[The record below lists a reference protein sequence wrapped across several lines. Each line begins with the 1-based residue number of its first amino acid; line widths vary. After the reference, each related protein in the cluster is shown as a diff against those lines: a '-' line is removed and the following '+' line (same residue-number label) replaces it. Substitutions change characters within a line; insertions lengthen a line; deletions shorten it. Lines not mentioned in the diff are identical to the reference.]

1 MAELRR
7 GSPYIGAVVLLINLM
22 LAGTRP
28 ISPHSFPSTAG
39 DKLHFK
45 FIGNEA
51 FLITDGNTTLFTDFP
66 YTSGAFGYMTYDF
79 AAFENVQNGLCL
91 ITHGHADHFDPKL
104 FATTKLAIIAPPSVL
119 ASLGTPR
126 KIRFASE
133 MTYGGITVKAYR
145 TPHGDSQ
152 HYSYL
157 VLWHG
162 VKLYFTGDTDDVT
175 ELDRQAHL
183 DVAFVTPWQLK
194 AMKEHGKRIPA
205 EGVVIYHQRA
215 GENVPIYQQRRVLQ
229 QGESF
234 DLLVP
239 QLER

>member
-1 MAELRR
+1 MRRKFLTVWFLFRLCLVPFIQAAFLASVRLIKHAAFDGRTAAWFSLHR
-7 GSPYIGAVVLLINLM
+7 GSGAAYQFDV
-22 LAGTRP
+22 G
-28 ISPHSFPSTAG
+28 G
-39 DKLHFK
+39 D
-45 FIGNEA
+45 A
-51 FLITDGNTTLFTDFP
+51 
-66 YTSGAFGYMTYDF
+66 
-79 AAFENVQNGLCL
+79 
-91 ITHGHADHFDPKL
+91 
-104 FATTKLAIIAPPSVL
+104 TKLAIIAPPSVL

-126 KIRFASE
+126 KIPFASE

-183 DVAFVTPWQLK
+183 DVAFVTPRQLK

-205 EGVVIYHQRA
+205 ERVVIYHQRA

-234 DLLVP
+234 DLLAP